1 MKNIH
6 TITGRVQ
13 DTSARTYAKKDNSIG
28 YNYDILIKVDEDTQY
43 PYELK
48 LSTSKEEH
56 VKQVTIGLVYV
67 FDFKARSN
75 KGTTGYFTNCN
86 ILNIHD

>member
-6 TITGRVQ
+6 TITGRVE
-13 DTSARTYAKKDNSIG
+13 DVSRRSYTKKDGLLAI
-28 YNYDILIKVDEDTQY
+28 NYDILIKVDEDSQY

-48 LSTSKEEH
+48 LSTSKEAH
-56 VKQVTIGLVYV
+56 FKQVSIGLVYV